1 MTGAGRI
8 PRLAP
13 EAARTAAAD
22 AGIPEFMAELSVFQV
37 LLHNPNV
44 AAALNGMLHRLLFE
58 GSLDARLRE
67 LIIMRLG
74 WSTGSEYEWTQ
85 HWRVARQLGV
95 EEEDLLAVRDW
106 QASDR
111 FGFVE
116 HAVLAATDDV
126 VTTGAISEETWALC
140 AEALPDPAVL
150 VELVV
155 AIGNWSLFSSLLR
168 SLEVPLEDGV
178 APWPPDGRQP
188 RVSHTPPA
196 DPR

>member
-1 MTGAGRI
+1 MTEGRI

-13 EAARTAAAD
+13 ELARVVATE
-22 AGIPEFMAELSVFQV
+22 AGIPEFMADLSVFQV

-44 AAALNGMLHRLLFE
+44 AAALNEMLRRLLWE

-67 LIIMRLG
+67 LVIMRLG

-95 EEEDLLAVRDW
+95 DEEDLLAVRDW
-106 QASDR
+106 QSSNR
-111 FGFVE
+111 FGPIE
-116 HAVLAATDDV
+116 QAVLAATDDV
-126 VTTGAISEETWALC
+126 VATGAISEATWARC
-140 AEALPDPAVL
+140 AELLPDPAQL

-168 SLEVPLEDGV
+168 SLEIPLEEGV
-178 APWPPDGRQP
+178 APWPPDGQAP
-188 RVSHTPPA
+188 V
-196 DPR
+196 

>member
-1 MTGAGRI
+1 MAEGRI

-13 EAARTAAAD
+13 DDARSAAAGV
-22 AGIPEFMAELSVFQV
+22 GIPEYMADLSVFQV

-44 AAALNGMLHRLLFE
+44 AAALHEMLRRLLWE
-58 GSLDARLRE
+58 GALDMRLRE

-95 EEEDLLAVRDW
+95 EEDDLLAVRAW

-111 FGFVE
+111 FGSIE
-116 HAVLAATDDV
+116 QAVLAATDDV
-126 VTTGAISEETWALC
+126 VATGAISESTWVRC
-140 AEALPDPAVL
+140 SEAMPDPALL

-168 SLEVPLEDGV
+168 SLKVPLEEGV
-178 APWPPDGRQP
+178 APWPPDGRSP
-188 RVSHTPPA
+188 S
-196 DPR
+196 